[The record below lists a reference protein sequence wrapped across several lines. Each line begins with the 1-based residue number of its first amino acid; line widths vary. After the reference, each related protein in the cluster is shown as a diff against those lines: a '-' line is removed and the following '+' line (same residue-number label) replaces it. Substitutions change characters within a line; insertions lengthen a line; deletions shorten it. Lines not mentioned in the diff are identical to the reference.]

1 MRRAVIK
8 HGQVINIILASEDFS
23 LPDCELVTLE
33 ETSSVGI
40 GWTYDGVNF
49 TKPEVDPEAEPDF
62 PPGEPQPSL
71 EELIADLRQELTAVK
86 AELDELKSHLG
97 LGESTQ
103 EG

>member
-1 MRRAVIK
+1 MRRSVIK
-8 HGQVINIILASEDFS
+8 HVQVIYIILASEYFS

-40 GWTYDGVNF
+40 GWTYDRANF
-49 TKPEVDPEAEPDF
+49 YQPEVDPEAEPDF

>member
-8 HGQVINIILASEDFS
+8 NGKVVNVILAPEWFT

-33 ETSSVGI
+33 VTSPVGI
-40 GWTYDGVNF
+40 GWTYDRANF
-49 TKPEVDPEAEPDF
+49 YQPEVDPEAEPDF